1 MVLNSA
7 PQILTVFRLTECTL
21 FREVLERCKWEK
33 PILGGASGRPP
44 SPCRYETHSPSS
56 WKMLK
61 GPLSSL
67 YSGSIS
73 HSNKVQRRA
82 LCQFWKT
89 VTGQYVVGRIHTGMR
104 LSLAR
109 WDWTEWVYALSVHC
123 SQKAPPGAMDFCI
136 YFILLKIN
144 LTRAVAYVGLSA
156 PSAPFPPG
164 HTRLS
169 ILQMHLW
176 FWKVIKAGPSS
187 VLGSVPPSPI
197 PLRAKWEP
205 REMIETRFEE

>member
-1 MVLNSA
+1 MCICGLPTCRKFIPQISLCCGQMVLNSA

-89 VTGQYVVGRIHTGMR
+89 VTGQYVVGRIHRHETE
-104 LSLAR
+104 LSPLGL
-109 WDWTEWVYALSVHC
+109 DGVGICLVC
-123 SQKAPPGAMDFCI
+123 SLLTKGATWSYGFLHLFHSLKNQFNKGYGICRTFCSISSLPP
-136 YFILLKIN
+136 
-144 LTRAVAYVGLSA
+144 R
-156 PSAPFPPG
+156 P
-164 HTRLS
+164 H
-169 ILQMHLW
+169 
-176 FWKVIKAGPSS
+176 
-187 VLGSVPPSPI
+187 
-197 PLRAKWEP
+197 
-205 REMIETRFEE
+205 